1 MLRHEGRKS
10 LPRCCMGVDVV
21 AQRQFAGKKR
31 HAEMLR
37 HASIQRVG
45 SEGAVAN
52 QVIADADALPLRRP
66 RRRQCGAVKCREPR
80 EWRGPATIR
89 HERLL

>member
-45 SEGAVAN
+45 SEVAVAN
-52 QVIADADALPLRRP
+52 QVIADADALAFAPAAAAP
-66 RRRQCGAVKCREPR
+66 M
-80 EWRGPATIR
+80 WRGEMPRAARMARTG
-89 HERLL
+89 EDSA